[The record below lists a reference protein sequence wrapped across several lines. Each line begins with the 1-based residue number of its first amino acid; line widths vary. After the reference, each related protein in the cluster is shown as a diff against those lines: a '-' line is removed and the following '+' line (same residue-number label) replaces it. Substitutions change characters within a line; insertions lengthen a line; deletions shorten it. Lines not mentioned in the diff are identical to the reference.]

1 MLNSFL
7 NSQSTLICIFD
18 ETLSLGK
25 IMTIFQNRVLRLL
38 TSNSLFLSSLF
49 IFSLIL
55 PLQPFYLNL
64 KGTEAW
70 ISRSILHLQPPP
82 RSSQRPLVRDVKTIT
97 LGSTRNGQVNKSAL
111 NPGILTSVCEKGEF
125 LSIIRNYEPN

>member
-1 MLNSFL
+1 MLYSYL
-7 NSQSTLICIFD
+7 NSQSTLMCIFD

-25 IMTIFQNRVLRLL
+25 IMAIFQNRVLRLL

-97 LGSTRNGQVNKSAL
+97 LGSTRNGQVL
-111 NPGILTSVCEKGEF
+111 RVLLILGYCHLFVIKGSF
-125 LSIIRNYEPN
+125 